1 MLCGQGTAQGVHAQ
15 AHQYTPAG
23 KGRGLRGAFLS
34 TLQTGTGTG
43 SGGGSAKEYAVGL
56 QIVGGVLG
64 VASFTALAVHHLDQR
79 EIKRVEGERAAEI
92 KLAAAEIK
100 RVEGERRLSEERL
113 RAEVERYKYDL
124 QLRHTQDYKPYQVA
138 KEQANKDR
146 GGTGGPQ
153 KEEETD

>member
-1 MLCGQGTAQGVHAQ
+1 M
-15 AHQYTPAG
+15 
-23 KGRGLRGAFLS
+23 
-34 TLQTGTGTG
+34 
-43 SGGGSAKEYAVGL
+43 
-56 QIVGGVLG
+56 LG
-64 VASFTALAVHHLDQR
+64 VASFTAVAVHHLDQR
-79 EIKRVEGERAAEI
+79 EIKRVEGEREAEIKRGAAEIKRVEGERAAEI

-124 QLRHTQDYKPYQVA
+124 QLRHTQDYKPYQAA
-138 KEQANKDR
+138 KEQANKET